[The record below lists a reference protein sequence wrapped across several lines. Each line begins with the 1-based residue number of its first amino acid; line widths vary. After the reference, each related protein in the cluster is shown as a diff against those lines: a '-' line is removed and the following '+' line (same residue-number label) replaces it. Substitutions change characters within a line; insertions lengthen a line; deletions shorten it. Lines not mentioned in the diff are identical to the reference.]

1 MNRPGAFVD
10 LRLNRRDWELN
21 EGFWPSFT
29 DIMTVVVMVFL
40 LALVSILIRN
50 NQLVAELRATMAA
63 ERAASALAQA
73 SSEEKTRLAARVD
86 ALEEELARLRLR
98 LVRVEEERAREQAA
112 RARAEQD
119 VAQLKAQ
126 SREQAARL
134 AEAEAGRAALTRQ
147 LAART
152 RERDRARAEVA
163 QLQDRLAAGRAALA
177 QAREEY
183 GELKRRYDKL
193 VKPART
199 SAGKL
204 VIEVRYY
211 KEAGRPVIE
220 LKLPGAKAYRRVDRA
235 TLTARLDAL
244 KRRHPDRLYVKIV
257 IPEDS
262 GLSYNEAWRF
272 TTDLLRR
279 YDYYYQ

>member
-1 MNRPGAFVD
+1 MSRPRPFVD
-10 LRLNRRDWELN
+10 LRLNQRGRELD

-50 NQLVAELRATMAA
+50 NQLVADLRATMEA
-63 ERAASALAQA
+63 ERAASAIARSTA
-73 SSEEKTRLAARVD
+73 EEKARLAARLD

-98 LVRVEEERAREQAA
+98 LLQVGEARDRQAAARKQAETALEALRARSRVQA
-112 RARAEQD
+112 E
-119 VAQLKAQ
+119 
-126 SREQAARL
+126 RL
-134 AEAEAGRAALTRQ
+134 AETEAALADQRRRLEA
-147 LAART
+147 LAA
-152 RERDRARAEVA
+152 ERDRARAE
-163 QLQDRLAAGRAALA
+163 AGRLQEALEAGRRELA
-177 QAREEY
+177 QARAEY
-183 GELKRRYDKL
+183 GDLKRRYDKL

-199 SAGKL
+199 SRGKQ

-211 KEAGRPVIE
+211 KRAGRPVIE
-220 LKLPGAKAYRRVDRA
+220 LKLPGDRAFRKVDRA

-244 KRRHPDRLYVKIV
+244 KRRHPNGLYVKIV

-262 GLSYNEAWRF
+262 GLSYTEAWRF
-272 TTDLLRR
+272 TTGLLRR